1 MLRSQ
6 DRLQWSHAQLS
17 VEMRDRRIDQGTFIW
32 LQWSHAQLSVEIC
45 ERGFYHGLYIGLQWS
60 HAQLSVEILER
71 ATERRLVERASMEPR
86 SAERGNAPIA
96 TMMRYTSIALQWSHA
111 QLSVEIQHRPIIVSL
126 NPKLQW
132 SHAQLS
138 VEIPFSSPAASL
150 PRRFNGATL
159 S

>member
-1 MLRSQ
+1 MEPRSAE
-6 DRLQWSHAQLS
+6 RGNLPYHG
-17 VEMRDRRIDQGTFIW
+17 VRRIEYDVA
-32 LQWSHAQLSVEIC
+32 SMEPRSA
-45 ERGFYHGLYIGLQWS
+45 ERGNVNSHGVIDGVFLAS
-60 HAQLSVEILER
+60 MEPRSAER
-71 ATERRLVERASMEPR
+71 GNKVRAGQEVRLCDIASMEPR